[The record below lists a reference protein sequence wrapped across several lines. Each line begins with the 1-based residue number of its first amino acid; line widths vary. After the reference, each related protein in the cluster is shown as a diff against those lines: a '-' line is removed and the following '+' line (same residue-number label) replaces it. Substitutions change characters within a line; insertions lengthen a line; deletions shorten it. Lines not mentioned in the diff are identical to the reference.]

1 MTECAA
7 SRRGERERGGHFHS
21 KSKKVGQARLE
32 RGVVLT
38 VSRAPAHNPRE
49 SDAPALMCTNPLQI
63 YTPTRNNRKKPWR
76 VEPTSA
82 EDRSGSA
89 EGKDRVDSQG
99 QSRVSFGRQQ
109 RPLTGEPR

>member
-38 VSRAPAHNPRE
+38 VSRAPAHNSRE

-76 VEPTSA
+76 GAYV
-82 EDRSGSA
+82 SG
-89 EGKDRVDSQG
+89 RQI
-99 QSRVSFGRQQ
+99 RVSRREGQGGQ
-109 RPLTGEPR
+109 PRAVKGQLRKAAEASDR